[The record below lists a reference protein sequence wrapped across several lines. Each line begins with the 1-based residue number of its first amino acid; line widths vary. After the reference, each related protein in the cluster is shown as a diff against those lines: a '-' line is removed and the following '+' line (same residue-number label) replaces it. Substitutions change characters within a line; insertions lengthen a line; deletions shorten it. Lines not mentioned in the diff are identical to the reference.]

1 MWRHGRRP
9 DRAAAR
15 RKLAARHEQFK
26 GTEMHNRNEPDPEYP
41 EDKGKGYLFAVLAV
55 ITCPC
60 HLPLTALFLGG
71 TAAGAL
77 FAQYFILFAVIMGIA
92 SLISF
97 VVAARILL

>member
-1 MWRHGRRP
+1 LGRKHNIWGN
-9 DRAAAR
+9 D
-15 RKLAARHEQFK
+15 
-26 GTEMHNRNEPDPEYP
+26 MHNRNEPDPEFP
-41 EDKGKGYLFAVLAV
+41 ENKGKGYLFAVIAV

-60 HLPLTALFLGG
+60 HLPVTALFLGG

-77 FAQYFILFAVIMGIA
+77 FAQYFILFVVIMGIA